1 MSLKHNL
8 SFPRKNDFNLAKVY
22 TTAKQEVALAVAAYL
37 LVAIMKR
44 SLQGDDSL
52 YTILQILSVSL
63 FEKKPILCALEP
75 SSYTN
80 LEGVVANQLELFE
93 S

>member
-1 MSLKHNL
+1 MPLKHN
-8 SFPRKNDFNLAKVY
+8 SPFVPKNDFNLVKVY
-22 TTAKQEVALAVAAYL
+22 TPAKQEVALAVAAYL

-75 SSYTN
+75 ASYTN
-80 LEGVVANQLELFE
+80 LEGMLANQLELFE